1 MRIAFKIMYIL
12 YGWCPAGPTGGRR
25 RRRLATDPTP
35 NQGERGRSG
44 PAVGRDC
51 GWLAGT
57 APNRAD
63 WLATVCVIAKS
74 RSSRSGHLV
83 YICKCVFGFLLS

>member
-35 NQGERGRSG
+35 IRVRGGDQGRLWGG
-44 PAVGRDC
+44 TVD
-51 GWLAGT
+51 GWLA
-57 APNRAD
+57 P
-63 WLATVCVIAKS
+63 
-74 RSSRSGHLV
+74 
-83 YICKCVFGFLLS
+83 LLIGPVGWPQYAS